1 LAKKP
6 GSKNLK
12 LSILTVESFFY
23 SLYNRNIAIYKLRIM
38 GVSKRHLHS
47 IQVNQLADLAKVL
60 SHPARISILNYIGD
74 CDGCLCKDIS
84 EKIRLSQPTTSQHL
98 QVIKKSGLLKS
109 KFEGKSQYY
118 TINKDKL
125 MALKEL
131 FAEFFQTTEQKC
143 C

>member
-1 LAKKP
+1 
-6 GSKNLK
+6 
-12 LSILTVESFFY
+12 
-23 SLYNRNIAIYKLRIM
+23 M
-38 GVSKRHLHS
+38 GVSKRYLHS

-74 CDGCLCKDIS
+74 CEGCLCKDIS
-84 EKIRLSQPTTSQHL
+84 EKIKLSQPTTSQHL

-109 KFEGKSQYY
+109 KFSGKSQYY

-125 MALKEL
+125 TALKLL
-131 FAEFFQTTEQKC
+131 FQDFFESTEQKC

>member
-1 LAKKP
+1 
-6 GSKNLK
+6 
-12 LSILTVESFFY
+12 
-23 SLYNRNIAIYKLRIM
+23 M
-38 GVSKRHLHS
+38 GVSKRYLHAVS
-47 IQVNQLADLAKVL
+47 VNQLADLAKVL

-74 CDGCLCKDIS
+74 CEGCLCKDIS

-125 MALKEL
+125 SALKVL
-131 FAEFFQTTEQKC
+131 FHDFFETAEQKC

>member
-1 LAKKP
+1 
-6 GSKNLK
+6 
-12 LSILTVESFFY
+12 
-23 SLYNRNIAIYKLRIM
+23 M
-38 GVSKRHLHS
+38 GVSKRFLHS
-47 IQVNQLADLAKVL
+47 VHVNQLADLAKVL

-98 QVIKKSGLLKS
+98 QVIKKAGLLKS

-118 TINKDKL
+118 RINVDKL
-125 MALKEL
+125 SMLKDL
-131 FAEFFQTTEQKC
+131 FQEFFETTEQKC

>member
-1 LAKKP
+1 
-6 GSKNLK
+6 
-12 LSILTVESFFY
+12 
-23 SLYNRNIAIYKLRIM
+23 M

-47 IQVNQLADLAKVL
+47 IQVNQLADLAKII

-98 QVIKKSGLLKS
+98 QVIKKSGLLRS
-109 KFEGKSQYY
+109 KFEGKSQFYY
-118 TINKDKL
+118 INKDKL
-125 MALKEL
+125 TSLKEL
-131 FAEFFQTTEQKC
+131 FAKFFETVEQKC

>member
-1 LAKKP
+1 
-6 GSKNLK
+6 
-12 LSILTVESFFY
+12 
-23 SLYNRNIAIYKLRIM
+23 M

-74 CDGCLCKDIS
+74 CQGCLCKDIS
-84 EKIRLSQPTTSQHL
+84 EHIRLSQPTTSQHL
-98 QVIKKSGLLKS
+98 QVIKKAGLLKS

-118 TINKDKL
+118 TIHKERLGKL
-125 MALKEL
+125 KTL
-131 FAEFFQTTEQKC
+131 FADFFETTEQKC